1 MGNYEDLEIDE
12 RNYFSQEVANR
23 YLDVSTFKE
32 FVGTPARQGCEAR
45 AMARLKGE
53 YTEEKTQ
60 ALLMGSLVD
69 EMLLGTN
76 ESLEKFMAENPQL
89 YSSRGATKGLLKAE
103 YQRANQM
110 VERAKK
116 DKVFMSYLYGEH
128 QKIMTGTLFGMD
140 WRIKIDCYREGHFL
154 ADLKTCAKI
163 NERVWCKDYGY
174 NNIFFAYDYILQAS
188 IYQEIVFQNTGER
201 LKFVFPCIS
210 KQNVTDIGLIFIDN
224 DTLRRRIYG
233 DEFNPGIAGDV
244 ERIRQLMNGEDEP
257 IECGMCDYCLPKK
270 KINGLMSLDMLDEVL
285 E

>member
-1 MGNYEDLEIDE
+1 MTNEVDLQITES
-12 RNYFSQEVANR
+12 NYFSKEVANR
-23 YLDVSTFKE
+23 YLDVSTFKD

-45 AMARLKGE
+45 AMARLRGE
-53 YTEEKTQ
+53 YEEDKSQ

-89 YSSRGATKGLLKAE
+89 YSTRGATKGLLKAE
-103 YQRANQM
+103 YQRASQM

-140 WRIKIDCYREGHFL
+140 WRIKMDCYRKGHFI

-163 NERVWCKDYGY
+163 NERVWCKDNGY

-201 LKFVFPCIS
+201 LKVVFPCIS

-224 DTLRRRIYG
+224 DTLHRRIYG
-233 DEFNPGIAGDV
+233 DEFSIGIAGDV

-257 IECGMCDYCLPKK
+257 LECGRCDYCLPNK
-270 KINGLMSLDMLDEVL
+270 KITRLTTLDELDEVL

>member
-1 MGNYEDLEIDE
+1 MQITES
-12 RNYFSQEVANR
+12 NYFSREVANR
-23 YLDVSTFKE
+23 YLDVSTFKD

-53 YTEEKTQ
+53 YTEEKST

-69 EMLLGTN
+69 EMLLGTP
-76 ESLEKFMAENPQL
+76 ESLEKFKEDNPQL
-89 YSSRGATKGLLKAE
+89 YSTRGTTKGLLKSE

-140 WRIKIDCYREGHFL
+140 WRIKMDCYREGHFI

-174 NNIFFAYDYILQAS
+174 NNIFFAYDYILQGA

-201 LKFVFPCIS
+201 LKVVFPCIS
-210 KQNVTDIGLIFIDN
+210 KQNVTDINLIFIDN

-233 DEFNPGIAGDV
+233 DEFNFGIAGDV
-244 ERIRQLMNGEDEP
+244 ERIRQLLNEEDAP
-257 IECGMCDYCLPKK
+257 IGCSMCDCCLPKK
-270 KINGLMSLDMLDEVL
+270 KINTFMTLAELDEVL